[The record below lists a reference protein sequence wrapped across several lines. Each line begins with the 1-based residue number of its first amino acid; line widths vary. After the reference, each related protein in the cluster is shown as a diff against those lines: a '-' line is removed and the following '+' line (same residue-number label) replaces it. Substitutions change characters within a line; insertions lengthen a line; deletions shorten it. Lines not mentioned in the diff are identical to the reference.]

1 MPASQSIVMPA
12 IVRWWLELQAI
23 HLEADIALSMSCS
36 RTHGCRFAR
45 LLFRFFHRL
54 LCLDD
59 MGLGEVMLGLVP
71 RLMIAQ
77 GTLTNATVGMD
88 PPAREIQDGFDCI
101 HTWVYSI
108 HLYFALLIKSSTH
121 FPQLIR
127 KLSTSYTQLNRAQT
141 NINVH
146 EQRCRGSQT
155 RFFNRDADQ
164 DATIHTRVTVCSA
177 NITSAV
183 VLLHFWRARAR
194 MGRMRTNTS
203 KLAPG
208 NL

>member
-1 MPASQSIVMPA
+1 MRA
-12 IVRWWLELQAI
+12 IVRWWLELQTI

-77 GTLTNATVGMD
+77 GTLTNATVGMA

-146 EQRCRGSQT
+146 NNDAEVPKRDSSTGMLTKT
-155 RFFNRDADQ
+155 RRS
-164 DATIHTRVTVCSA
+164 I
-177 NITSAV
+177 
-183 VLLHFWRARAR
+183 
-194 MGRMRTNTS
+194 
-203 KLAPG
+203 PG
-208 NL
+208 

>member
-1 MPASQSIVMPA
+1 
-12 IVRWWLELQAI
+12 
-23 HLEADIALSMSCS
+23 
-36 RTHGCRFAR
+36 
-45 LLFRFFHRL
+45 
-54 LCLDD
+54 
-59 MGLGEVMLGLVP
+59 MLGLVP

-88 PPAREIQDGFDCI
+88 PPAREIQDGFDYI
-101 HTWVYSI
+101 HTWVYCI

-121 FPQLIR
+121 FPQRIR

-146 EQRCRGSQT
+146 EQRGRGSQT
-155 RFFNRDADQ
+155 RYLNRDADQ

-183 VLLHFWRARAR
+183 VLLHLWRARAR